1 MSAFTLDRFV
11 TRRGKRIAVDALPS
25 DIRPNRARQREADLF
40 VKVPLK
46 WASAGVRALDVPQA
60 FILIWLQHLAWKN
73 KSATFPVPNAALA
86 RYGIT
91 RGMKRWALPKLEA
104 AGLIK
109 IERQS
114 GRAMVV
120 TLLNV

>member
-1 MSAFTLDRFV
+1 MSTLDRFV
-11 TRRGKRIAVDALPS
+11 IRHGRRIAVETLPS
-25 DIRPNRARQREADLF
+25 EAQPSKARQREADLF
-40 VKVPLK
+40 VKMPLK
-46 WASAGVRALDVPQA
+46 WSNAAIKALGPPRC
-60 FILIWLQHLAWKN
+60 FIPIWLQHLAWKN
-73 KSATFPVPNAALA
+73 KSMTFTVSNASLA
-86 RYGIT
+86 KYGIS
-91 RGMKRWALPKLEA
+91 RGMKRRALPKLEA